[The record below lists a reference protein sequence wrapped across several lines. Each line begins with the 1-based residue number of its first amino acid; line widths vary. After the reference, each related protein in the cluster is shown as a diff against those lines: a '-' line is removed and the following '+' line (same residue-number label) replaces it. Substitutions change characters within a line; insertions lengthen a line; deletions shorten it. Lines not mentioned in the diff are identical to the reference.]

1 MVMLELFIVFI
12 KIGFTS
18 FGGLSMVP
26 LIMEEM
32 QSHQWMSIEDLTN
45 LIAIAEMTPG
55 PLGINCATFAGMKAM
70 GMLGGIVAVFGV
82 LTPAFTLTLIA
93 AIFLAKFRE
102 SSIMK
107 KILYIVKPICV
118 AMLFVTIFG
127 LVRQNYFDES
137 GLNLVCCGIG
147 IFMFY
152 LLVKRNW
159 SIPRVIGV
167 AAMIGVLFFGI
178 L

>member
-1 MVMLELFIVFI
+1 MIMVELFLVFV

-32 QSHQWMSIEDLTN
+32 QTHQWISMEDLTN

-55 PLGINCATFAGMKAM
+55 PLGINCATFAGMKAA
-70 GMLGGIVAVFGV
+70 GIFGGIVAVLGV
-82 LTPAFTLTLIA
+82 LMPAFTLTLIA
-93 AIFLAKFRE
+93 AIFLTKFRE

-107 KILYIVKPICV
+107 KILCIVKPICV
-118 AMLFVTIFG
+118 AMIFVTIFG
-127 LVRQNYFDES
+127 LIEQNYFDEG
-137 GLNLVCCGIG
+137 GLNFICLGIG
-147 IFMFY
+147 VLMFY
-152 LLVKRNW
+152 LLGKRNW
-159 SIPRVIGV
+159 SIPKVIGLSAV
-167 AAMIGVLFFGI
+167 LGVLFFGI